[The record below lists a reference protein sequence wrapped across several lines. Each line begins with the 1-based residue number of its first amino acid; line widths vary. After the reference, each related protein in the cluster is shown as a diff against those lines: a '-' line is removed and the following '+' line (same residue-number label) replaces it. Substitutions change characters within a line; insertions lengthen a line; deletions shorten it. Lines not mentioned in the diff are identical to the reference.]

1 MFRPHPDATTE
12 AILESLLAKRPLKRA
27 LNVPQK
33 TVKLFLFRFG
43 WVRRA
48 VSTGDRRWLMT
59 DGADT
64 VSSRSRVLLVMGN
77 IAVAVDE
84 CVLSLDFANAIKK

>member
-1 MFRPHPDATTE
+1 
-12 AILESLLAKRPLKRA
+12 
-27 LNVPQK
+27 
-33 TVKLFLFRFG
+33 
-43 WVRRA
+43 
-48 VSTGDRRWLMT
+48 MT

-84 CVLSLDFANAIKK
+84 CVLSLDFANAIKNELFLGQARVRNASGRQSLPNSCFSLS